1 VEELIGKC
9 QCGRV
14 TVAFTT
20 ASAAT
25 LQPRA
30 CQCSFCRRH
39 GSHTVSDPAG
49 RVVFTAGKGALHR
62 HQFGMRSADFLIC
75 SDCGVY
81 VGVVARIDGA
91 DYAAVNAV
99 GTDLAELAARP
110 AVKVYLDQET
120 RPERDA
126 RRRKM
131 WSPARVIESM
141 AAGAA

>member
-1 VEELIGKC
+1 VADILGKC

-14 TVAFTT
+14 VVTFTT
-20 ASAAT
+20 ANAAV
-25 LQPRA
+25 LEPRA

-39 GSHTVSDPAG
+39 GAHTVSDPAG
-49 RVVFTAGKGALHR
+49 QVVFKAERGVIHR

-81 VGVVARIDGA
+81 VGVVARVDGA

-99 GTDLAELAARP
+99 GVDFSELAART
-110 AVKVYLDQET
+110 AVKVNLDQET

-126 RRRKM
+126 RRKRI
-131 WSPARVIESM
+131 WSPAKVIESVPV
-141 AAGAA
+141 GAA

>member
-1 VEELIGKC
+1 VVDILGKC

-14 TVAFTT
+14 AVTFTT
-20 ASAAT
+20 ANAAL
-25 LQPRA
+25 LQTRA

-39 GSHTVSDPAG
+39 GAHTVSDPAG
-49 RVVFTAGKGALHR
+49 QVVFQAERGVIHR

-99 GTDLAELAARP
+99 GVDFAEIAARQP
-110 AVKVYLDQET
+110 VKVNLDQET

-126 RRRKM
+126 RRKRL
-131 WSPARVIESM
+131 WSPAKVIES
-141 AAGAA
+141 APVGAG

>member
-1 VEELIGKC
+1 
-9 QCGRV
+9 
-14 TVAFTT
+14 VAFTT
-20 ASAAT
+20 ANAAT

-39 GSHTVSDPAG
+39 GSHTASDPAG
-49 RVVFTAGKGALHR
+49 RIVFTAEMGVLHR

-99 GTDLAELAARP
+99 GADLAELAARP
-110 AVKVYLDQET
+110 AVKVNLDQET

-131 WSPARVIESM
+131 WSPAKVVETPP
-141 AAGAA
+141 AGGS